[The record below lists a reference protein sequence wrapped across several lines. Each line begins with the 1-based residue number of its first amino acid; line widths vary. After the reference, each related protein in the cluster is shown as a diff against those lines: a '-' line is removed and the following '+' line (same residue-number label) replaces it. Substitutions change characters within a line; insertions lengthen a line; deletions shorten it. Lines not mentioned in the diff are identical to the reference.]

1 MAGLGK
7 GVRTKKRSM
16 KRARWWGSGRLKGG
30 MDKVRKRQLG
40 CGKRESRP
48 IAKRLAVSVYGL
60 TFHSTQSLA
69 LHTRPYAQQG
79 YGLRS
84 NRGLAQLYDPG

>member
-1 MAGLGK
+1 VAGLGK

-48 IAKRLAVSVYGL
+48 IAK
-60 TFHSTQSLA
+60 
-69 LHTRPYAQQG
+69 
-79 YGLRS
+79 
-84 NRGLAQLYDPG
+84 